1 MTGLE
6 IATNVVALLNSDLQR
21 MKRLILYHGIVSV
34 CIEFVE

>member
-21 MKRLILYHGIVSV
+21 MKWLILYHGIVSV
-34 CIEFVE
+34 CIELVE